1 MKRHRNRDI
10 CLQIR
15 QRCADNPRVEQSVN
29 ALLDEIAD
37 LPVVPAVALRVL
49 QFAEADAGGAAE
61 LAAILSADPAL
72 SAKLIRVSNS
82 AYYGFTRRFSTV
94 REAVIVL
101 GFKQVRQM
109 AVAASMVD
117 AFRPARSPIDGF
129 DMDLFW
135 GHALTVAMISELAA
149 RKFNA
154 GSPADAFA
162 AGILHDIGRL
172 ALRQARPR
180 EFGRAL
186 AAARATGEPLRDV
199 ERRETGFSHDD
210 VGFALAVRWQF
221 PAFLAAAIGQRYAG
235 PGDPRTGGLPVI
247 MSMAD
252 ALAGHFGINS
262 GYESAAQPL
271 RGLSPEL
278 AELEAACGGMQSI
291 LQRAHAFIESVTGTP
306 GEWFEAR
313 AA

>member
-1 MKRHRNRDI
+1 MAGATKRINRGWSGDGN
-10 CLQIR
+10 LQIR
-15 QRCADNPRVEQSVN
+15 QRCADNSRVEQSVE

-49 QFAEADAGGAAE
+49 QFAEADSGGAAE

-82 AYYGFTRRFSTV
+82 AYYGFTRRFGTV

-154 GSPADAFA
+154 GSPADAFS
-162 AGILHDIGRL
+162 AGILHDVGRL

-180 EFGRAL
+180 ECGRAL
-186 AAARATGEPLRDV
+186 AAARATGEPLCDL

-221 PAFLAAAIGQRYAG
+221 PDFLADAIGQGHAG
-235 PGDPRTGGLPVI
+235 ASDPRSGGLPTI
-247 MSMAD
+247 IAT
-252 ALAGHFGINS
+252 AGTLARHFGINS
-262 GYESAAQPL
+262 GYESTAQPL

-306 GEWFEAR
+306 RE
-313 AA
+313 